1 MTPERQFMCNND
13 VLRFLADE
21 QGRTL
26 AEIAT
31 HFGVT
36 LTAIRNRVI
45 RLMQLQSV
53 TRQRNDQ
60 RRRGRPQFLY
70 YITPRGSAILKET
83 AEEASPS

>member
-60 RRRGRPQFLY
+60 RRRGRPQFRY
-70 YITPRGSAILKET
+70 SITSHGAEVLAAAGSGK
-83 AEEASPS
+83 